1 MRCGVKRGPD
11 VKQHPTSLLPAL
23 TPALPT
29 HPCCVHP
36 PHSQVNHTFNENQ
49 ISWFKAGSALNAMAA
64 QFKAAEQS
72 GKADEF
78 AAKM

>member
-1 MRCGVKRGPD
+1 MIRSNILHHFR
-11 VKQHPTSLLPAL
+11 LPSPL
-23 TPALPT
+23 PCPPTPAVST